1 MTSCLGF
8 NNRER
13 ALLQNR
19 MSRFEQLVMP
29 HLKVAWHLARWLARN
44 DSDAED
50 VVQEAF
56 LRAFRYFDGFHG
68 GNARAWLLTI
78 VRNAYYDSLPTGL
91 PTEPL
96 DEELGPADWSNNP
109 EQLAERRDDCLQVN
123 TALRRLPAAYREL
136 LLLREIADCSYRD
149 IADITGVPAGTVMS
163 RLSRARALLVHYLA
177 EGEEE

>member
-1 MTSCLGF
+1 
-8 NNRER
+8 
-13 ALLQNR
+13 

-44 DSDAED
+44 DHDAED

-78 VRNAYYDSLPTGL
+78 VRNAYYDSLPSGL

-96 DEELGPADWSNNP
+96 DEDDHGMALADWSANP
-109 EQLAERRDDCLQVN
+109 EQLAQRSDDCLQVN
-123 TALRRLPAAYREL
+123 TALRRLPPVYREVL
-136 LLLREIADCSYRD
+136 VLREIAECSYRD
-149 IADITGVPAGTVMS
+149 IADISGVPVGTVMS
-163 RLSRARALLVHYLA
+163 RLSRARAMLLHYLA
-177 EGEEE
+177 ESEEK